1 MALTKKRSKA
11 AETTLVD
18 PVTAAVPNVSLPES
32 SDESRQEEPGQEQS
46 RQYVTF
52 HIEDGVFAVPLAE
65 VQEIIRMPEIVQV
78 PLSHRS
84 LEGLANLR
92 GTVMSVASLR
102 RIFHYPDLDH
112 DDATRVVVINQGV
125 PVGLVVDRMAAV
137 VTAEPEQIESV
148 SSIEATVNADFL
160 QGMIRAADGR
170 GMIMILDLS
179 RLVESEFGAGGER
192 VERRAGRD
200 VAAETERPSESAD
213 ELQLVSFE
221 VAGQEYAL
229 AIESVQEI
237 VQVPDRINRVPK
249 TDSHVLGV
257 VTLRDR
263 LLPLVSLR
271 EMFGLPALPLDARNK
286 IVVVPLPDH
295 TSVGIVMDTVKEVL
309 RVNRNLLDPVP
320 SLIQGGDGKGDILGI
335 CRMNGGKRLV
345 TVLSAEA
352 LFKNEA
358 VRRAMA
364 TAVDDGESE
373 DAMDPDQAH
382 DVETQLEE
390 EQFVVFRLANE
401 EYGAPIDSV
410 QEIVRVPEHLTRVPK
425 AAVFIKG
432 VVNLR
437 GAVLPVVD
445 QRTRFDLAGLEPN
458 DRQRIMVFA
467 IGGVRTGFIVD
478 SVSEV
483 LRIPRAAIGPT
494 PALSDDQAR
503 LITRVAN
510 LAEQKRMILLID
522 PEHLLEHH
530 EIGAVAKAA
539 DRSPTGETRPDAVK
553 RAAARNAAPARE
565 PVLV

>member
-1 MALTKKRSKA
+1 MALVKKRPKA
-11 AETTLVD
+11 AEAIS
-18 PVTAAVPNVSLPES
+18 PGQVTAAFAPGSLSES
-32 SDESRQEEPGQEQS
+32 AGES

-92 GTVMSVASLR
+92 GTVMSIASLR

-125 PVGLVVDRMAAV
+125 PVGLVVDCMAAV

-148 SSIEATVNADFL
+148 SSIEATINAELL

-179 RLVESEFGAGGER
+179 RLVESEFGAGEGR
-192 VERRAGRD
+192 AERRAGRD
-200 VAAETERPSESAD
+200 VAGETERLSETAD

-229 AIESVQEI
+229 AIENVQEI

-271 EMFGLPALPLDARNK
+271 EMFRLPAAPLDARNK

-320 SLIQGGDGKGDILGI
+320 SLIQSGDGPGDILGI
-335 CRMNGGKRLV
+335 CRLNGGKRLV

-358 VRRAMA
+358 VRRAMVS
-364 TAVDDGESE
+364 AVGDGNRK
-373 DAMDPDQAH
+373 DAMESDQIH
-382 DVETQLEE
+382 DVETLPEE

-401 EYGAPIDSV
+401 EYGAPIESV
-410 QEIVRVPEHLTRVPK
+410 QEIVRAPEHLTRVPK
-425 AAVFIKG
+425 AASFIKG
-432 VVNLR
+432 VMNLR

-445 QRTRFDLAGLEPN
+445 QRARFDLDAFEPN
-458 DRQRIMVFA
+458 DRQRIMVFT

-483 LRIPRAAIGPT
+483 LRIPRGAIGRT
-494 PALSDDQAR
+494 PALSDEQAR

-510 LAEQKRMILLID
+510 LDEQKRMILLID
-522 PEHLLEHH
+522 PDHLLEAH
-530 EIGAVAKAA
+530 EIGAVAKASDE
-539 DRSPTGETRPDAVK
+539 DRAGAEPDVK
-553 RAAARNAAPARE
+553 GARAAQKEVLAKA